1 MPDITIMSIRWQ
13 IDSVSTPPPGRR
25 SVGEVVP
32 DPQLAAVVGDR
43 FEVEKEFRATSPQR
57 RGAEPLPPL
66 DVTIPTEAGA
76 SYLLAV
82 RQEGSGALSF
92 HAPKTGPERRGLT
105 STATGA
111 PSTAT
116 FEIEFPEDVDEGTRR
131 SILTKAIKGVVLK
144 AVGKFADL
152 AVPWIGSEVE
162 SFIWNKKGL
171 PLGWLQVTKETLASG
186 QLQAADFSAIGS
198 PTDRCLLLLHG
209 TFSNAAGAFQA
220 LANTRAAS
228 GRDFFS
234 ALAPVYGNRIYAFN
248 HFTVS
253 QTPEQNATD
262 LLAGLPKQAKFDV
275 ITHSRGGLVLR
286 NLVERQA
293 ALGADAAKFQL
304 GQAILVASPNIGTPL
319 ATADRF
325 EKLISWWTN
334 ILELFPEN
342 RVSTTVEY
350 IGEALTFIARHVV
363 DALPG
368 LEAMDMSG
376 NQISALNTKSAAP
389 PAAAYSAIISNHR
402 PQGVLLA
409 RMLDLGIDG
418 IFGMANDL
426 VVPTTGAWKTEAHPA
441 WVPGARVGCFGINL
455 NSASSKDGVI
465 HTTYFSQPE
474 TVDFLLE
481 TFLSQ
486 PLGLP
491 PVDLDI
497 NPPFFLRRSL
507 IAGLTAAAPA
517 VPQTAPSPGT
527 LTRDSQGF
535 LPTALNEADNI
546 LQLFLI
552 SPDDHIP
559 PEAAKVADGQTAI
572 LLATYRNARVV
583 ETIYLHRPKG
593 AKAQPATGSIPAADG
608 APPADD
614 SDTYHWNKIIGTNE
628 QIKNY
633 VDGKA
638 DAKPPTEEQLLD
650 LGVNLFNAMFPGTV
664 KRLYDVARI
673 DRARAADRRRL
684 DIVLTSMINWVADKP
699 WEFAYDPNRES
710 FLATEAVN
718 FTRNVLTA
726 VPAEE
731 FVPHPGKPLR
741 MLVVVAQ
748 PVGMALLSAAE
759 EEQVVRR
766 GFQELEDLGLAT
778 VEYMLGARIDR
789 LHERLRNP
797 DIDILH
803 FIGHG
808 TYQNDAEGKDAEGKD
823 AEGKEEGYLVFESP
837 DGSMQLI
844 NSECL
849 RQVLCQRGIRLI
861 FLNACETGM
870 VGRTQ
875 LKFDFNRGVAP
886 KLVAGGIPV
895 LVANQYK
902 VLDVSATEFAKH
914 FYRWLALGSTVGDAA
929 REARVAV
936 NYSIAGESIDWAV
949 PVVYARNPGRMIY
962 TEEEKAKV
970 TANMKLSSLTARP
983 APCKGFKGTKV
994 GLWDVN
1000 HVLPQLDDF
1009 AAHLNGLQTD
1019 FCFQSVEVSAPLG
1032 TWRRKVSDPDG
1043 AGGYINGVE
1052 VASKLK
1058 DHVVSLGV
1066 NRLICITVFAL
1077 ADDERQG
1084 LALWNED
1091 KSQRVSIV
1099 SGDLIFAHIDNPRT
1113 SLNRFLANMLVSALC
1128 GLAEHKNGPPDCPN
1142 DYPDSYKASD
1152 PKDRAAALITKYK
1165 LCSVCS
1171 AKLGKQADSMDK
1183 ILAAW

>member
-1 MPDITIMSIRWQ
+1 MSIRWQ

-823 AEGKEEGYLVFESP
+823 AEGKDAEGKEEGYLVFESP

>member
-1 MPDITIMSIRWQ
+1 MPDIPLMSIRWQ

-25 SVGEVVP
+25 SVAEVAP
-32 DPQLAAVVGDR
+32 DPHLAAVVGDR

-66 DVTIPTEAGA
+66 DVTIPTEPGA
-76 SYLLAV
+76 AYLLAV

-92 HAPKTGPERRGLT
+92 HAPKKGPERRGAT
-105 STATGA
+105 PTGA
-111 PSTAT
+111 PGTAT

-131 SILTKAIKGVVLK
+131 SILTKTIKGVVLK
-144 AVGKFADL
+144 AAGKFADL
-152 AVPWIGSEVE
+152 TVPWVGSEVE
-162 SFIWNKKGL
+162 GFIWKKKGL
-171 PLGWLQVTKETLASG
+171 LLGWLQVTKDGLASG

-198 PTDRCLLLLHG
+198 PADRCLLLLHG
-209 TFSNAAGAFQA
+209 TFSNAAGAFQT
-220 LANTRAAS
+220 LATIRAAS

-234 ALAPVYGNRIYAFN
+234 ALAPIYGNRIYAFN

-253 QTPEQNATD
+253 ETPEKNAAD
-262 LLAGLPKQAKFDV
+262 LLAGLPKQATFDV
-275 ITHSRGGLVLR
+275 VTHSRGGLVLR
-286 NLVERQA
+286 NLVERHA
-293 ALGADAAKFQL
+293 ALGTGAAKFQL
-304 GQAILVASPNIGTPL
+304 GQAVLVASPNIGTPL

-325 EKLISWWTN
+325 DKLISWWAN

-342 RVSTTVEY
+342 PVSTTIEY

-368 LEAMDMSG
+368 LEAMDMAG
-376 NQISALNTKSAAP
+376 DPISVLNTKSAAP
-389 PAAAYSAIISNHR
+389 PAPAYSAITSNHR
-402 PQGVLLA
+402 PQGPLLA

-426 VVPTTGAWKTEAHPA
+426 VVPTTGAWKTEAHPF
-441 WVPGARVGCFGINL
+441 WVPGARIGCFGINL
-455 NSASSKDGVI
+455 NSASAKDGVI

-474 TVDFLLE
+474 TVDFVLE

-486 PLGLP
+486 PLGLQ

-507 IAGLTAAAPA
+507 TAAATVA
-517 VPQTAPSPGT
+517 AASVPQTVPAPGMQ
-527 LTRDSQGF
+527 TRDSQGF

-552 SPDDHIP
+552 SPDDYLP
-559 PEAAKVADGQTAI
+559 PEAAKVSEGRTAI

-583 ETIYLHRPKG
+583 ETIYLRRPRG
-593 AKAQPATGSIPAADG
+593 AKPPPAAEENW
-608 APPADD
+608 PADD

-638 DAKPPTEEQLLD
+638 DAKPPTEDQLLD
-650 LGVNLFNAMFPGTV
+650 LGVNLFNAMLPGTV
-664 KRLYDVARI
+664 RRLYDVARI
-673 DRARAADRRRL
+673 DRARAVDRRRL
-684 DIVLTSMINWVADKP
+684 DIVITSMINWVADKP
-699 WEFAYDPNRES
+699 WEFAYDPNRET

-731 FVPHPGKPLR
+731 FVPHPDKPLR

-778 VEYMLGARIDR
+778 VEYMMRARIDQ

-808 TYQNDAEGKDAEGKD
+808 TYQKD

-837 DGSMQLI
+837 DGSMQLV
-844 NSECL
+844 SAESL

-914 FYRWLALGSTVGDAA
+914 FYRWLALGATTRRAK
-929 REARVAV
+929 RE
-936 NYSIAGESIDWAV
+936 
-949 PVVYARNPGRMIY
+949 
-962 TEEEKAKV
+962 
-970 TANMKLSSLTARP
+970 
-983 APCKGFKGTKV
+983 
-994 GLWDVN
+994 
-1000 HVLPQLDDF
+1000 
-1009 AAHLNGLQTD
+1009 
-1019 FCFQSVEVSAPLG
+1019 
-1032 TWRRKVSDPDG
+1032 WR
-1043 AGGYINGVE
+1043 
-1052 VASKLK
+1052 
-1058 DHVVSLGV
+1058 
-1066 NRLICITVFAL
+1066 
-1077 ADDERQG
+1077 
-1084 LALWNED
+1084 
-1091 KSQRVSIV
+1091 
-1099 SGDLIFAHIDNPRT
+1099 
-1113 SLNRFLANMLVSALC
+1113 
-1128 GLAEHKNGPPDCPN
+1128 
-1142 DYPDSYKASD
+1142 
-1152 PKDRAAALITKYK
+1152 
-1165 LCSVCS
+1165 
-1171 AKLGKQADSMDK
+1171 
-1183 ILAAW
+1183 

>member
-1 MPDITIMSIRWQ
+1 MPDTPLMSIRWQ

-25 SVGEVVP
+25 SVGEVTP
-32 DPQLAAVVGDR
+32 DPYLAAVVGDR

-66 DVTIPTEAGA
+66 DVTIPTEPGA

-92 HAPKTGPERRGLT
+92 HAPKSGPERRGV
-105 STATGA
+105 SATGA
-111 PSTAT
+111 PGTAT
-116 FEIEFPEDVDEGTRR
+116 FEVEFPEDVDEGTRR

-144 AVGKFADL
+144 AAGKFADL

-162 SFIWNKKGL
+162 GFIWKKKGL

-198 PTDRCLLLLHG
+198 PADRCLLFLHG
-209 TFSNAAGAFQA
+209 TFSNAAGAYRA
-220 LANTRAAS
+220 LATTRAAS

-234 ALAPVYGNRIYAFN
+234 ALAPIYGNRIYAFN

-253 QTPEQNATD
+253 QTPEKNAED
-262 LLAGLPKQAKFDV
+262 LLAGLPKQAKFDA

-304 GQAILVASPNIGTPL
+304 GQAVLVASPNMGTPL

-325 EKLISWWTN
+325 DKLISWWTN

-342 RVSTTVEY
+342 PFSTTIEY

-368 LEAMDMSG
+368 LEAMDMAG
-376 NQISALNTKSAAP
+376 DPISVLNTKSVAP
-389 PAAAYSAIISNHR
+389 PEAAYSAITSNHR
-402 PQGVLLA
+402 PQGALLA

-426 VVPTTGAWKTEAHPA
+426 VVPTTGAWKTEAHPS
-441 WVPGARVGCFGINL
+441 WVPGARIGCFGINL
-455 NSASSKDGVI
+455 NSASSQDGVI

-486 PLGLP
+486 PLGLQ

-497 NPPFFLRRSL
+497 NPPFFLRR
-507 IAGLTAAAPA
+507 GLASGAPVAAPG
-517 VPQTAPSPGT
+517 VSQIAPTPGT

-559 PEAAKVADGQTAI
+559 PEAAKLADGQTAI

-583 ETIYLHRPKG
+583 ETIYLHRPPG
-593 AKAQPATGSIPAADG
+593 AKTHPAAGSAPAGGFVPAAD
-608 APPADD
+608 PARHPDD
-614 SDTYHWNKIIGTNE
+614 ADTYHWNKIIGTNE
-628 QIKNY
+628 QIKSY

-638 DAKPPTEEQLLD
+638 DAKPPTEDQLLD
-650 LGVNLFNAMFPGTV
+650 LGVNLFNAMLPGTV

-699 WEFAYDPNRES
+699 WEFAYDPNRQS

-778 VEYMLGARIDR
+778 VEYMLRARIDQ

-808 TYQNDAEGKDAEGKD
+808 TYQKD
-823 AEGKEEGYLVFESP
+823 AEGKEDGYLVFESP

-844 NSECL
+844 NSESL
-849 RQVLCQRGIRLI
+849 RQVLCQRAIRLI

-936 NYSIAGESIDWAV
+936 NYSIAGETIDWAV

-962 TEEEKAKV
+962 TEEEKAQV
-970 TANMKLSSLTARP
+970 ATSMKLSARTARP
-983 APCKGFKGTKV
+983 TPCKGFKGTKV

-1000 HVLPQLDDF
+1000 HVLPQIDDF
-1009 AAHLNGLQTD
+1009 AARLNGLQTD
-1019 FCFQSVEVSAPLG
+1019 FCFQSVELSAPLG
-1032 TWRRKVSDPDG
+1032 TWRRKVADPDA
-1043 AGGYINGVE
+1043 AGGYINGAE

-1077 ADDERQG
+1077 ADDERPG

-1091 KSQRVSIV
+1091 ESQRVSIV
-1099 SGDLIFAHIDNPRT
+1099 SGDLIFAHIDDPRS

-1128 GLAEHKNGPPDCPN
+1128 GLEEHKNGPADCPN
-1142 DYPDSYKASD
+1142 DYSDSYEASD
-1152 PKDRAAALITKYK
+1152 PKDRAARLVTEYK
-1165 LCSVCS
+1165 LCPVCS
-1171 AKLGKQADSMDK
+1171 AKLGRQADSMSK

>member
-1 MPDITIMSIRWQ
+1 
-13 IDSVSTPPPGRR
+13 
-25 SVGEVVP
+25 
-32 DPQLAAVVGDR
+32 
-43 FEVEKEFRATSPQR
+43 
-57 RGAEPLPPL
+57 
-66 DVTIPTEAGA
+66 
-76 SYLLAV
+76 
-82 RQEGSGALSF
+82 
-92 HAPKTGPERRGLT
+92 
-105 STATGA
+105 
-111 PSTAT
+111 
-116 FEIEFPEDVDEGTRR
+116 
-131 SILTKAIKGVVLK
+131 
-144 AVGKFADL
+144 
-152 AVPWIGSEVE
+152 
-162 SFIWNKKGL
+162 
-171 PLGWLQVTKETLASG
+171 
-186 QLQAADFSAIGS
+186 
-198 PTDRCLLLLHG
+198 
-209 TFSNAAGAFQA
+209 
-220 LANTRAAS
+220 
-228 GRDFFS
+228 
-234 ALAPVYGNRIYAFN
+234 
-248 HFTVS
+248 
-253 QTPEQNATD
+253 
-262 LLAGLPKQAKFDV
+262 
-275 ITHSRGGLVLR
+275 
-286 NLVERQA
+286 
-293 ALGADAAKFQL
+293 
-304 GQAILVASPNIGTPL
+304 
-319 ATADRF
+319 
-325 EKLISWWTN
+325 
-334 ILELFPEN
+334 
-342 RVSTTVEY
+342 
-350 IGEALTFIARHVV
+350 
-363 DALPG
+363 
-368 LEAMDMSG
+368 
-376 NQISALNTKSAAP
+376 
-389 PAAAYSAIISNHR
+389 
-402 PQGVLLA
+402 
-409 RMLDLGIDG
+409 
-418 IFGMANDL
+418 
-426 VVPTTGAWKTEAHPA
+426 
-441 WVPGARVGCFGINL
+441 
-455 NSASSKDGVI
+455 
-465 HTTYFSQPE
+465 
-474 TVDFLLE
+474 
-481 TFLSQ
+481 
-486 PLGLP
+486 
-491 PVDLDI
+491 
-497 NPPFFLRRSL
+497 
-507 IAGLTAAAPA
+507 
-517 VPQTAPSPGT
+517 
-527 LTRDSQGF
+527 
-535 LPTALNEADNI
+535 
-546 LQLFLI
+546 
-552 SPDDHIP
+552 
-559 PEAAKVADGQTAI
+559 
-572 LLATYRNARVV
+572 
-583 ETIYLHRPKG
+583 
-593 AKAQPATGSIPAADG
+593 
-608 APPADD
+608 
-614 SDTYHWNKIIGTNE
+614 
-628 QIKNY
+628 
-633 VDGKA
+633 
-638 DAKPPTEEQLLD
+638 
-650 LGVNLFNAMFPGTV
+650 
-664 KRLYDVARI
+664 
-673 DRARAADRRRL
+673 
-684 DIVLTSMINWVADKP
+684 
-699 WEFAYDPNRES
+699 
-710 FLATEAVN
+710 
-718 FTRNVLTA
+718 
-726 VPAEE
+726 
-731 FVPHPGKPLR
+731 

-808 TYQNDAEGKDAEGKD
+808 TYQNDAEGKDAEGKDAEGKD

>member
-1 MPDITIMSIRWQ
+1 MPDIPLISIRWQ
-13 IDSVSTPPPGRR
+13 ITSVSTPPPGRR
-25 SVGEVVP
+25 SVGEVMP
-32 DPQLAAVVGDR
+32 DPLLAAVVGDR

-57 RGAEPLPPL
+57 RGAEPIPPL

-92 HAPKTGPERRGLT
+92 HAPKAGPERRGV
-105 STATGA
+105 AAPGA
-111 PSTAT
+111 GTTAT

-144 AVGKFADL
+144 AAGKFADL
-152 AVPWIGSEVE
+152 AVPWIGSKVE
-162 SFIWNKKGL
+162 SFIWEKKGL
-171 PLGWLQVTKETLASG
+171 TPGWLKVTKETLASG
-186 QLQAADFSAIGS
+186 QLKATDFSEIGG

-220 LANTRAAS
+220 LANTRGTS

-234 ALAPVYGNRIYAFN
+234 ALAPIYGNRIYAFN

-253 QTPEQNATD
+253 QTPQQNATD
-262 LLAGLPKQAKFDV
+262 LLEGLSKQATFDV

-293 ALGADAAKFQL
+293 ALGADSVKFQL

-342 RVSTTVEY
+342 PVSTTIDY

-376 NQISALNTKSAAP
+376 DQISVLNTKSAAP
-389 PAAAYSAIISNHR
+389 PGTAYSAIISNHR

-426 VVPTTGAWKTEAHPA
+426 VVPTTGAWKTEAHPS
-441 WVPGARVGCFGINL
+441 WVPGARVGCFEINL

-486 PLGLP
+486 PLGLQ

-507 IAGLTAAAPA
+507 ASGLTAVAPA
-517 VPQTAPSPGT
+517 VTQTAPSPEA
-527 LTRDSQGF
+527 LTRGSQGF
-535 LPTALNEADNI
+535 LPTPLNEADNI

-552 SPDDHIP
+552 SPDDHLP

-583 ETIYLHRPKG
+583 ETIYLHRPRG
-593 AKAQPATGSIPAADG
+593 AKAQPAAGGIPAADG
-608 APPADD
+608 ARPTDD

-699 WEFAYDPNRES
+699 WEFAYDSNRES

-731 FVPHPGKPLR
+731 FVPHPGKPLHI
-741 MLVVVAQ
+741 LVVVAQ

-759 EEQVVRR
+759 EELVVRR

-778 VEYMLGARIDR
+778 VEYMLQARIDKI
-789 LHERLRNP
+789 HERLRNP
-797 DIDILH
+797 DIDVLH

-808 TYQNDAEGKDAEGKD
+808 TYQKD
-823 AEGKEEGYLVFESP
+823 AEGKEDGYLVFEGP
-837 DGSMQLI
+837 DGSMQLV
-844 NSECL
+844 NSESL

-936 NYSIAGESIDWAV
+936 NYSIAGETIDWAV

-970 TANMKLSSLTARP
+970 AASMKQSSQAARP

-1043 AGGYINGVE
+1043 AGGYINGAE

-1066 NRLICITVFAL
+1066 SRLICITVFGL

-1091 KSQRVSIV
+1091 QSQRVSIV
-1099 SGDLIFAHIDNPRT
+1099 SGDLIFSHIDNPRT

-1128 GLAEHKNGPPDCPN
+1128 GLEEHKNGPPDCPN
-1142 DYPDSYKASD
+1142 DYPDSYKASE
-1152 PKDRAAALITKYK
+1152 PKDRATALITKYK
-1165 LCSVCS
+1165 LCPVCS

-1183 ILAAW
+1183 ILSAW